1 MIRDFHGIIKS
12 RLFDEIEAL
21 QDKIPA
27 EHWRV
32 IDSIRKI
39 GNIGAHMEKDVDLII
54 DIDKDEADKL
64 IKLIELLM
72 RDWYI
77 NRYEQQKLYDEIND
91 IADNKEKQKSL
102 I

>member
-27 EHWRV
+27 EQWRV